1 MMLNAVATFVLVPP
15 ANLLLLALA
24 GFLLSRQRPGGQ
36 PARWHWV
43 GRILCGL
50 GLTGLL
56 LFALPVTSELLTVAI
71 ENVAPPPPGTPPPA
85 AIVILSGD
93 LNRVGD
99 ARSAVDVGPLSLERL
114 RAGAAL
120 QRATGLPVLV
130 SGGVIGRDQPA
141 LAALMARSLE
151 TDFAVP
157 VRWQEGASLDTW
169 ENARDSAAILH
180 AAGIS
185 SVYLVTHSWH
195 MRRALIAFRRFGLQ
209 ATSAPVPF
217 SRVVQF
223 ELSAFLPRAASWSAS
238 YYALHE
244 WIGGAWYALRAGG

>member
-1 MMLNAVATFVLVPP
+1 MLNAIASFLLVPP
-15 ANLLLLALA
+15 VNLLLLALA
-24 GFLLSRQRPGGQ
+24 GYLLSRPG
-36 PARWHWV
+36 ARCYRA

-50 GLTGLL
+50 GLAGLL
-56 LFALPVTSELLTVAI
+56 LFALPITSMLLILALET
-71 ENVAPPPPGTPPPA
+71 VAPPPPDAPPPG
-85 AIVILSGD
+85 AIVILSAD
-93 LNRVGD
+93 VSRVGD
-99 ARSAVDVGPLSLERL
+99 TPAAFDVGPLSLERL

-120 QRATGLPVLV
+120 QHATLLPVLV
-130 SGGVIGRDQPA
+130 SGGVIGRGQPS
-141 LAALMARSLE
+141 LAAMMTHSLE